1 MMLCGLP
8 TGGFTDFVR
17 GLFTKKEPKP
27 PCKRYS
33 YADEVSDSDLTT
45 IRVVR
50 GTSVKRVRS
59 PAQN

>member
-1 MMLCGLP
+1 MMLCGLS

-27 PCKRYS
+27 PCQRYS

-45 IRVVR
+45 IRIVR
-50 GTSVKRVRS
+50 GTSVERVRY